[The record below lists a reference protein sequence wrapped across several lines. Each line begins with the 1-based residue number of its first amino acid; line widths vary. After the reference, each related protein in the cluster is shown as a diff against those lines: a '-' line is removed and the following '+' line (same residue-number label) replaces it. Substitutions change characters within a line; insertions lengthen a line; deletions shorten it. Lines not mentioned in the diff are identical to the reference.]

1 MDYSFFIF
9 LSSGL
14 FLGWSLGANDAANI
28 FGTAVGT
35 KMVRFRTAAVIAS
48 VFVMLGA
55 VFSGGGAS
63 TTLVELGAVN
73 AIAGSFMC
81 ACAAALT
88 VYWMVNSGIPVSTSQ
103 SIVGAI
109 IGWNFYSGK
118 ETDYGILSQ
127 IVSTWILCPLLAGII
142 AILLY
147 WLIRFWLKHSRI
159 HLLRQD
165 SYTRI
170 ALIIT
175 GAFGAYALGS
185 NNIGNVMGVFVDAN
199 PLQSVSLKYLHLSGT
214 QLLFLI
220 GSLAVSVGIFTR
232 SHKIMRTIGKKIMVM
247 TPVAAWIVVIS
258 QSIVLFIFASQG
270 LEQFLLSRGLP
281 ALPLVPVSSSQAVIG
296 AVMGRPCQRRPQH
309 ELGSAGAHCTRLVHH
324 AGHLRHHLL
333 YISLLFGK
341 CFQSGRLPALTEDQI
356 FSQKAGGRLF
366 RPPAESSNKIT
377 PRI

>member
-1 MDYSFFIF
+1 
-9 LSSGL
+9 
-14 FLGWSLGANDAANI
+14 
-28 FGTAVGT
+28 
-35 KMVRFRTAAVIAS
+35 
-48 VFVMLGA
+48 
-55 VFSGGGAS
+55 
-63 TTLVELGAVN
+63 
-73 AIAGSFMC
+73 MC

-232 SHKIMRTIGKKIMVM
+232 SHKIMRTIGKQIMVM

-258 QSIVLFIFASQG
+258 QSIILFIFASQG

-296 AVMGRPCQRRPQH
+296 AVMGIGLAKGGHNMSWGLLARIA
-309 ELGSAGAHCTRLVHH
+309 LGWFTTPVISAVICF
-324 AGHLRHHLL
+324 
-333 YISLLFGK
+333 ISLFFLENVFN
-341 CFQSGRLPALTEDQI
+341 QVVYLP
-356 FSQKAGGRLF
+356 
-366 RPPAESSNKIT
+366 
-377 PRI
+377 